1 MGYNPLEPD
10 LRHLHTQPRTKEKPV
25 AEKILL
31 VDDEEMIVES
41 IEYALA
47 QEGYEV
53 VKAFDGQEAL
63 QQVQL
68 AKPNLIVLDLM
79 LPKLSGLEV
88 CRLLRR
94 EQNDIPI
101 IMLTAK
107 GEEIDRVIGLEVG
120 ADDYLIKPFSLRELV
135 ARIKALLRRSKPSE
149 TDKGVKV
156 YQHHDLLI
164 NLSEHR
170 VMVGEREVELSPK
183 EFKILAML
191 MGTPGRVFSREE
203 LLEQVWGL
211 DFYGDTKTVDVHIR
225 WLREKIEEDPSNPKY
240 IQTVRGFGYRLGA

>member
-1 MGYNPLEPD
+1 M
-10 LRHLHTQPRTKEKPV
+10 

-41 IEYALA
+41 IEYALL

-53 VKAFDGQEAL
+53 VRASNGQEAL

-68 AKPNLIVLDLM
+68 TKPNLIVLDLM
-79 LPKLSGLEV
+79 LPQLSGLEV

-94 EQNDIPI
+94 EHNDVPI

-135 ARIKALLRRSKPSE
+135 ARIKALLRRSKTGDS
-149 TDKGVKV
+149 DSKQAKV
-156 YQHHDLLI
+156 YQHQDLMV

-170 VMVGEREVELSPK
+170 VTVGDRLVELSPK

-191 MGTPGRVFSREE
+191 MSTPGRVFSREE

-225 WLREKIEEDPSNPKY
+225 WLREKIEEDPSSPKY
-240 IQTVRGFGYRLGA
+240 VQTVRGFGYRLGA

>member
-1 MGYNPLEPD
+1 MVC
-10 LRHLHTQPRTKEKPV
+10 PV

-68 AKPNLIVLDLM
+68 SKPNLIVLDLM

-94 EQNDIPI
+94 EQNDVPI

-135 ARIKALLRRSKPSE
+135 ARIKALLRRSKPAE
-149 TDKGVKV
+149 ADKAVKV
-156 YQHHDLLI
+156 YQHGDLLI

-191 MGTPGRVFSREE
+191 MGQPGRVFSREE

-240 IQTVRGFGYRLGA
+240 IQTVRGFGYRLGT

>member
-1 MGYNPLEPD
+1 M
-10 LRHLHTQPRTKEKPV
+10 

-41 IEYALA
+41 IEFALA

-53 VKAFDGQEAL
+53 VKAHDGQEAL

-149 TDKGVKV
+149 TDQKAKV
-156 YQHHDLLI
+156 YQHGNIML

-170 VMVGEREVELSPK
+170 VMVDEREVELSPK

-191 MGTPGRVFSREE
+191 MGAPGRVFSREE
-203 LLEQVWGL
+203 LLEQGWGL

-225 WLREKIEEDPSNPKY
+225 WLREKVEEDPSNPKY
-240 IQTVRGFGYRLGA
+240 IQTVRGFGYRLGT

>member
-1 MGYNPLEPD
+1 M
-10 LRHLHTQPRTKEKPV
+10 

-94 EQNDIPI
+94 EQNDVPI

-120 ADDYLIKPFSLRELV
+120 ADDYLIKPL
-135 ARIKALLRRSKPSE
+135 
-149 TDKGVKV
+149 GVTLKMTV
-156 YQHHDLLI
+156 
-164 NLSEHR
+164 
-170 VMVGEREVELSPK
+170 
-183 EFKILAML
+183 
-191 MGTPGRVFSREE
+191 TPHEPR
-203 LLEQVWGL
+203 
-211 DFYGDTKTVDVHIR
+211 
-225 WLREKIEEDPSNPKY
+225 
-240 IQTVRGFGYRLGA
+240 

>member
-1 MGYNPLEPD
+1 M
-10 LRHLHTQPRTKEKPV
+10 

-41 IEYALA
+41 IEYALL

-53 VKAFDGQEAL
+53 VRASNGQEAL

-68 AKPNLIVLDLM
+68 TKPNLIVLDLM
-79 LPKLSGLEV
+79 LPQLSGLEV

-94 EQNDIPI
+94 EHNDVPI

-135 ARIKALLRRSKPSE
+135 ARIKALLRRSKAGD
-149 TDKGVKV
+149 TDAKQAKV
-156 YQHHDLLI
+156 YQHQDLMV

-170 VMVGEREVELSPK
+170 VMVGERQVELSPK

-191 MGTPGRVFSREE
+191 MSTPGRVFSREE

-225 WLREKIEEDPSNPKY
+225 WLREKIEEDPSAPKY
-240 IQTVRGFGYRLGA
+240 VQTVRGFGYRLGA

>member
-1 MGYNPLEPD
+1 MAD
-10 LRHLHTQPRTKEKPV
+10 
-25 AEKILL
+25 KILL

-41 IEYALA
+41 IEYALL

-53 VKAFDGQEAL
+53 AVARDGQEAL

-135 ARIKALLRRSKPSE
+135 ARIKALLRRSKP
-149 TDKGVKV
+149 
-156 YQHHDLLI
+156 
-164 NLSEHR
+164 
-170 VMVGEREVELSPK
+170 
-183 EFKILAML
+183 
-191 MGTPGRVFSREE
+191 
-203 LLEQVWGL
+203 
-211 DFYGDTKTVDVHIR
+211 
-225 WLREKIEEDPSNPKY
+225 
-240 IQTVRGFGYRLGA
+240 

>member
-1 MGYNPLEPD
+1 M
-10 LRHLHTQPRTKEKPV
+10 

-41 IEYALA
+41 IEYALL

-53 VKAFDGQEAL
+53 ARAANGQEAL
-63 QQVQL
+63 QQVQIT
-68 AKPNLIVLDLM
+68 KPNLIVLDLM
-79 LPKLSGLEV
+79 LPQLSGLEV

-94 EQNDIPI
+94 EHNDVPI

-135 ARIKALLRRSKPSE
+135 ARIKALLRRSKTGD
-149 TDKGVKV
+149 TDSKQTKV
-156 YQHHDLLI
+156 YTHQDLMV

-170 VMVGEREVELSPK
+170 VTVGDRVVELSPK

-191 MGTPGRVFSREE
+191 MSTPGRVFSREE

-225 WLREKIEEDPSNPKY
+225 WLREKIEEDPSVPRY
-240 IQTVRGFGYRLGA
+240 VQTVRGFGYRLGA

>member
-1 MGYNPLEPD
+1 M
-10 LRHLHTQPRTKEKPV
+10 

-41 IEYALA
+41 IEYALL

-53 VKAFDGQEAL
+53 VRASNGQEAL

-68 AKPNLIVLDLM
+68 TKPNLIVLDLM
-79 LPKLSGLEV
+79 LPQLSGLEV

-94 EQNDIPI
+94 EHNDVPV

-120 ADDYLIKPFSLRELV
+120 ADDYLVKPFSLRELV
-135 ARIKALLRRSKPSE
+135 ARIKALLRRSKAGDTES
-149 TDKGVKV
+149 KSAKV
-156 YQHHDLLI
+156 YQHQDLMI

-170 VMVGEREVELSPK
+170 VMVGERQVELSPK

-191 MGTPGRVFSREE
+191 MSTPGRVFSREE

-225 WLREKIEEDPSNPKY
+225 WLREKIEDDPSAPKY
-240 IQTVRGFGYRLGA
+240 VQTVRGFGYRLGA

>member
-1 MGYNPLEPD
+1 M
-10 LRHLHTQPRTKEKPV
+10 

-41 IEYALA
+41 IEFALN

-53 VKAFDGQEAL
+53 VRAHDGQEAL

-68 AKPNLIVLDLM
+68 SKPNLIVLDLM

-94 EQNDIPI
+94 EQNDIPV

-120 ADDYLIKPFSLRELV
+120 ADDYLVKPFSLRELV
-135 ARIKALLRRSKPSE
+135 ARIKALLRRSKVVEPES
-149 TDKGVKV
+149 KSKV
-156 YQHHDLLI
+156 FQHGDLMI

-170 VMVGEREVELSPK
+170 VTVSERNVELSPK

-191 MGTPGRVFSREE
+191 IGAPGRVFSREE

-225 WLREKIEEDPSNPKY
+225 WLREKIEEDPSSPKF

>member
-1 MGYNPLEPD
+1 
-10 LRHLHTQPRTKEKPV
+10 
-25 AEKILL
+25 
-31 VDDEEMIVES
+31 MIVES
-41 IEYALA
+41 LEYALL

-53 VKAFDGQEAL
+53 VRASNGQEAL

-68 AKPNLIVLDLM
+68 TKPNLIVLDLM
-79 LPKLSGLEV
+79 LPQLSGLEV

-94 EQNDIPI
+94 EHNDVPV

-120 ADDYLIKPFSLRELV
+120 ADDYLVKPFSLRELV
-135 ARIKALLRRSKPSE
+135 ARIKALLRRSKAGESE
-149 TDKGVKV
+149 NKQAKV
-156 YQHHDLLI
+156 YQHQELMI

-170 VMVGEREVELSPK
+170 VMVGERQVELSPK

-191 MGTPGRVFSREE
+191 MSTPGRVFSREE

-225 WLREKIEEDPSNPKY
+225 WLREKIEDDPSAPKY
-240 IQTVRGFGYRLGA
+240 VQTVRGFGYRLGA

>member
-1 MGYNPLEPD
+1 M
-10 LRHLHTQPRTKEKPV
+10 

-41 IEYALA
+41 IEYALL

-53 VKAFDGQEAL
+53 VRASNGQEAL

-68 AKPNLIVLDLM
+68 TKPNLIVLDLM
-79 LPKLSGLEV
+79 LPQLSGLEV

-94 EQNDIPI
+94 EHNDVPI

-135 ARIKALLRRSKPSE
+135 ARIKALLRRSKAGD
-149 TDKGVKV
+149 TDAKQAKV
-156 YQHHDLLI
+156 YQHQDLMV

-170 VMVGEREVELSPK
+170 VMVGDRQVELSPK

-191 MGTPGRVFSREE
+191 MSTPGRVFSREE

-225 WLREKIEEDPSNPKY
+225 WLREKIEEDPSAPKY
-240 IQTVRGFGYRLGA
+240 VQTVRGFGYRLGA

>member
-1 MGYNPLEPD
+1 M
-10 LRHLHTQPRTKEKPV
+10 T
-25 AEKILL
+25 EKILL

-41 IEYALA
+41 IEFALV

-53 VKAFDGQEAL
+53 VKAHDGQEAL

-68 AKPNLIVLDLM
+68 TKPNLIVLDLM

-135 ARIKALLRRSKPSE
+135 ARIKALLRRSKPTEAEGKS
-149 TDKGVKV
+149 KV
-156 YQHHDLLI
+156 YQHGDLMI

-191 MGTPGRVFSREE
+191 MGAPGRVFSREE

-225 WLREKIEEDPSNPKY
+225 WLREKIEEDPSNPKF

>member
-1 MGYNPLEPD
+1 M
-10 LRHLHTQPRTKEKPV
+10 

-41 IEYALA
+41 IEFALV

-53 VKAFDGQEAL
+53 VKAHDGQEAL

-68 AKPNLIVLDLM
+68 SKPNLIVLDLM

-135 ARIKALLRRSKPSE
+135 ARIKALLRRSKPTEAEGKS
-149 TDKGVKV
+149 KV
-156 YQHHDLLI
+156 YQHGELML

-170 VMVGEREVELSPK
+170 VMVSDREVELSPK

>member
-1 MGYNPLEPD
+1 M
-10 LRHLHTQPRTKEKPV
+10 

-41 IEYALA
+41 IEFALV

-53 VKAFDGQEAL
+53 VKAHDGQEAL

-68 AKPNLIVLDLM
+68 SKPNLIVLDLM

-94 EQNDIPI
+94 EQNDTPI

-135 ARIKALLRRSKPSE
+135 ARIKALLRRSKPTEVEGKS
-149 TDKGVKV
+149 KV
-156 YQHHDLLI
+156 YQHGELMI

-170 VMVGEREVELSPK
+170 VMVGDREVELSPK

-191 MGTPGRVFSREE
+191 IGAPGRVFSREE

-225 WLREKIEEDPSNPKY
+225 WLREKIEEDPSNPKF

>member
-1 MGYNPLEPD
+1 M
-10 LRHLHTQPRTKEKPV
+10 

-41 IEYALA
+41 IEYALL

-53 VKAFDGQEAL
+53 VRASNGQEAL

-68 AKPNLIVLDLM
+68 TKPNLIVLDLM
-79 LPKLSGLEV
+79 LPQLSGLEV

-94 EQNDIPI
+94 EHNDVPV

-120 ADDYLIKPFSLRELV
+120 ADDYLVKPFSLRELV
-135 ARIKALLRRSKPSE
+135 ARIKALLRRSKGSE
-149 TDKGVKV
+149 SENKTAKV
-156 YQHHDLLI
+156 YQHQELMI

-170 VMVGEREVELSPK
+170 VMVGERQVELSPK

-191 MGTPGRVFSREE
+191 MSTPGRVFSREE

-225 WLREKIEEDPSNPKY
+225 WLREKIEDDPSAPKY
-240 IQTVRGFGYRLGA
+240 VQTVRGFGYRLGA

>member
-1 MGYNPLEPD
+1 MAD
-10 LRHLHTQPRTKEKPV
+10 
-25 AEKILL
+25 KILL

-41 IEYALA
+41 IEYALL

-53 VKAFDGQEAL
+53 AKARDGQEAL

-68 AKPNLIVLDLM
+68 SKPNLIVLDLM

-135 ARIKALLRRSKPSE
+135 ARIKALLRRSKPTE
-149 TDKGVKV
+149 ADTKQVKV
-156 YQHHDLLI
+156 YQHGDLLL

-170 VMVGEREVELSPK
+170 VSVGEREVELSPK

-191 MGTPGRVFSREE
+191 IAAPGRVFSREE

-240 IQTVRGFGYRLGA
+240 VQTVRGFGYRLGI